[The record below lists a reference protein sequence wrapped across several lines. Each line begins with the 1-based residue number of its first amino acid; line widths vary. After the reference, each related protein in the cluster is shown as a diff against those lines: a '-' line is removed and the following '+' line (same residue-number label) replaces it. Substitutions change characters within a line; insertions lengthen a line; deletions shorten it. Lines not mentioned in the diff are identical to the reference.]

1 MPNGDLTGLT
11 EVDLMQ
17 RDGEEA
23 GRDYHF
29 RPQTLMYSLNCLNKH
44 TILIVTTKT
53 ITILFLKGDKKALEK
68 GQIIGA
74 GRCPVSPGAPW

>member
-29 RPQTLMYSLNCLNKH
+29 RP
-44 TILIVTTKT
+44 
-53 ITILFLKGDKKALEK
+53 
-68 GQIIGA
+68 
-74 GRCPVSPGAPW
+74 